1 MRVLWLCNMMLP
13 AIAQELGIPASN
25 KEGWLTGLYGQL
37 MERGRAER
45 VELAVCFPL
54 GREEEP
60 MEGCC
65 GEMHWFGF
73 PEDTAHP
80 ERYDSRLEQELGVIL
95 DKWKPDLVH
104 VFGTEFAHT
113 LAMARCMT
121 DRQRLLVGVQGICS
135 AIAEHYLDG
144 IPIHVQKRFLL
155 RDFLKQDNLRQ
166 QQEKFAQRGVQ
177 ELEALR
183 LAGHIAGRTA
193 WDRRQ
198 TEACNPEARYHV
210 LNETLRPVFYRNNWR
225 PERCERHSIF
235 VSQANYPIKGFHYL
249 LAALP
254 KIREQIPDVRVYVS
268 GDPITGYDT
277 RKERL
282 KIGSYGKYCRE
293 LLHRGGLE
301 ETVVFLGRLDAE
313 QMCARYLESGL
324 FLSCSVL
331 ENSPNSV
338 GEAML
343 LGMPVVSS
351 RVGGVASMLQ
361 DGAEGLLYTCGDENA
376 LVHAVCTML
385 TDTEFAVRC
394 GKQAR
399 VHALQ
404 THDGQKNFERL
415 MEIYRDMLPQ
425 KEK

>member
-1 MRVLWLCNMMLP
+1 MRVLWLCNIMLP
-13 AIAQELGIPASN
+13 VIAQELGMPASN
-25 KEGWLTGLYGQL
+25 KEGWLTGLSNQL
-37 MERGRAER
+37 IERGRAEQI
-45 VELAVCFPL
+45 ELAVCFPI
-54 GREEEP
+54 GREEKP

-73 PEDTAHP
+73 PEDAAHP
-80 ERYDSRLEQELGVIL
+80 ERYDSRLEQELGAIL

-104 VFGTEFAHT
+104 AFGTEFPHT
-113 LAMARCMT
+113 LAMARSVA
-121 DRQRLLVGVQGICS
+121 DPERLLVGLQGICT
-135 AIAEHYLDG
+135 AIGEHYLDG
-144 IPIHVQKRFLL
+144 IPRRVQRRFLL

-166 QQEKFAQRGVQ
+166 QQEKFVQRGTQ

-193 WDRRQ
+193 WDRQQMERYS
-198 TEACNPEARYHV
+198 PGARYHL
-210 LNETLRPVFYRNNWR
+210 LNETLRPVFYRNGWQ
-225 PERCERHSIF
+225 PAHCEHHSIF
-235 VSQANYPIKGFHYL
+235 VSQANYPVKGFHYL

-254 KIREQIPDVRVYVS
+254 KIRERIPDVRVYVS
-268 GDPITGYDT
+268 GDSITGYST
-277 RKERL
+277 WKEKLR
-282 KIGSYGKYCRE
+282 IGSYGKYCRE
-293 LLHRGGLE
+293 LIHRGGLE

-313 QMCARYLESGL
+313 QICARYLESGL

-351 RVGGVASMLQ
+351 RVGGVASMLR
-361 DGAEGLLYTCGDENA
+361 DGEEGLLYTCGDEEA
-376 LVHAVCTML
+376 LVCAVCTML

-399 VHALQ
+399 KHALQ
-404 THDGQKNFERL
+404 THDGQKNLERL
-415 MEIYRDMLPQ
+415 LEIYRDMLPQ
-425 KEK
+425 WEE